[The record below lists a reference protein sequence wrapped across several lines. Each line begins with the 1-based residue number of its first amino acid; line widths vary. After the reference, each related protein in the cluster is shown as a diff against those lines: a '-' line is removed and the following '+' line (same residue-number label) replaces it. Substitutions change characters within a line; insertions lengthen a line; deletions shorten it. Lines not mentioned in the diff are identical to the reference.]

1 MTVNRLLRHGGR
13 AMALT
18 AAVLGTVAATAVPAA
33 ADDDQ
38 PTKEQILADC
48 ASGEGQCT
56 FNDPKIGEAFLGE
69 ARQVSDL
76 LYNCSSSPASQTLS
90 WADTVGSSH
99 SVGGSVTVSG
109 GLEGII
115 SASLT
120 ATYNYTWQSSH
131 TETSSATVTVA
142 PGEVGWI
149 SRAQVM
155 QRISGTWQTHYED
168 RKWDHYYWFVDD
180 VITSPAP
187 NGTDGKR
194 SAVMVKSRK
203 MTAVEKKACSAEKAA
218 SGDRVFTRAS

>member
-1 MTVNRLLRHGGR
+1 
-13 AMALT
+13 MALT

-203 MTAVEKKACSAEKAA
+203 MTAEEKKACAAEKAA

>member
-1 MTVNRLLRHGGR
+1 
-13 AMALT
+13 MALT

-38 PTKEQILADC
+38 PTREQILADC
-48 ASGEGQCT
+48 ASSEGQCT

-131 TETSSATVTVA
+131 TETSTATVTVA

-203 MTAVEKKACSAEKAA
+203 MTAEEKKACASEKAA

>member
-1 MTVNRLLRHGGR
+1 MTVNRMLRHGGR
-13 AMALT
+13 AVALT
-18 AAVLGTVAATAVPAA
+18 AVALGTVAATALPAA
-33 ADDDQ
+33 AEEQ
-38 PTKEQILADC
+38 PTREQILADC

-56 FNDPKIGEAFLGE
+56 FNEPQLGEAFLGE

-76 LYNCSSSPASQTLS
+76 LYNCSSSPASQSLS

-99 SVGGSVTVSG
+99 SVGGSITVG
-109 GLEGII
+109 GGIEGII
-115 SASLT
+115 SASVT

-131 TETSSATVTVA
+131 TETSTATVTVA

-155 QRISGTWQTHYED
+155 QRITGTWQTHYED
-168 RKWDHYYWFVDD
+168 RKWGHYYWFVPD
-180 VITSPAP
+180 VVTSPAP

-203 MTAVEKKACSAEKAA
+203 MTSEEKRACAA
-218 SGDRVFTRAS
+218 SGSAEDKVFTRAG

>member
-203 MTAVEKKACSAEKAA
+203 MTAEEKKACAAEKAA